1 MSTTGKKPRHKT
13 PEEFIEAF
21 QEYIQHCEDKKKVP
35 TIPGACIFMGYKTK
49 QSFYDQNKRD
59 KDESTEWADALEF
72 CGMMTEDLL
81 INDRS
86 SMAIFV
92 LKCRYEYLEKFK
104 VDNTHAG
111 PDGKPIVHKWQVEVI
126 DSAQNQD
133 PA

>member
-1 MSTTGKKPRHKT
+1 MTYSQYRT

-49 QSFYDQNKRD
+49 QSFYDQAKRD
-59 KDESTEWADALEF
+59 KKEEGTPWKDALEF
-72 CGMMTEDLL
+72 CQMMTEDLL

-92 LKCRYEYLEKFK
+92 LKCRYEYMEKFK
-104 VDNTHAG
+104 IDNTHGG
-111 PDGKPIVHKWQVEVI
+111 PDGKPIEHKWQIEII
-126 DSAQNQD
+126 DRAEDTD
-133 PA
+133 P